1 MATKVVKSKN
11 GILRLV
17 TSEIVPAT
25 GERINTMTI
34 DMESENPNVPSF
46 PAISLVNHSGKI
58 SPTIP
63 AENNV
68 FPMS

>member
-1 MATKVVKSKN
+1 
-11 GILRLV
+11 
-17 TSEIVPAT
+17 VPAT

-34 DMESENPNVPSF
+34 DIESENPNVPSF

-58 SPTIP
+58 KPTIP